1 MNEVQDLVVSLHPA
15 SRAAEPDDPWEL
27 NACELPGRPEVML
40 RMIVEE
46 YARLGF
52 DAQQLVAL
60 ARHPFYTGLHG
71 LWRHF
76 GEERLRQE
84 VQRILARTGVMRV
97 REAPAEA
104 QPSPA
109 ALVQISLPRA

>member
-1 MNEVQDLVVSLHPA
+1 MSEFLDLVASLHPSA
-15 SRAAEPDDPWEL
+15 RPAEPDDPWEL

-60 ARHPFYTGLHG
+60 ARHPFYAGLHG
-71 LWRHF
+71 LWLHF
-76 GEERLRQE
+76 GEQRLRDE
-84 VQRILARTGVMRV
+84 VQQIVARTGVMRV
-97 REAPAEA
+97 RETASHP
-104 QPSPA
+104 PPV
-109 ALVQISLPRA
+109 LVQISLPDA